1 MENYKVINRQKSH
14 GSTKHLL
21 KKGMVPGIIYGK
33 NTDPSKIA
41 FEDKKFFIAVDEEFV
56 KMDFI
61 ITNSKEIAIF
71 PPVTGG

>member
-1 MENYKVINRQKSH
+1 MGLDN
-14 GSTKHLL
+14 
-21 KKGMVPGIIYGK
+21 IY
-33 NTDPSKIA
+33 KIA